1 MQIGKLTNQQL
12 NEMIFSKLN
21 HKREE
26 TNTIPSIG
34 QDCALVDLKDQLM
47 VISTDPITGAEK
59 NIGRLCVNICCN
71 DVAAAGGEPVAMLLT
86 LLIPPD
92 SDTEEV
98 QSIIDDVLKACDN
111 NNIDLIGGHTEVSNA
126 VNRYVLSAVCIGKKS
141 RETRERI
148 EEGYALVMSKT
159 AGLEGTGIIIAEK
172 KELMTLLST
181 EELADA
187 GSYLDNTSV
196 LREGM
201 IGSQNNVALMH
212 DATEGGI
219 LGAAWEMANAAGLG
233 LKIYLDKI
241 PVSQLTKKVC
251 DYYEIDPYRLISSGV
266 MLFAVKDSEKLISDL
281 EKNNIKA
288 TEIGHF
294 TSNGKRIIADEQVA
308 ELTPPESDE
317 LYKVIN

>member
-126 VNRYVLSAVCIGKKS
+126 VNRYVLSGVCIGKKS
-141 RETRERI
+141 REANETI

-172 KELMTLLST
+172 EELKTLLST

-187 GSYLDNTSV
+187 GSYLDSTSV
-196 LREGM
+196 LMEGM

-219 LGAAWEMANAAGLG
+219 LGAAWEMANAAGFG
-233 LKIYLDKI
+233 LEIYLDKI
-241 PVSQLTKKVC
+241 PVSQLTIKVC
-251 DYYEIDPYRLISSGV
+251 DYYGIDPYRLISSGV

-281 EKNNIKA
+281 AKNNIKA

-294 TSNGKRIIADEQVA
+294 TSNGKRIIADDQVE